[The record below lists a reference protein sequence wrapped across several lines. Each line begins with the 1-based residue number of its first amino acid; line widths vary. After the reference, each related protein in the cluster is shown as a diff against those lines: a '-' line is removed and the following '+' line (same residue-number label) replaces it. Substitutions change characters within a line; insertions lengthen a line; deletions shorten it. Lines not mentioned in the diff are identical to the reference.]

1 MKIIK
6 NIKDCWKHIPYTL
19 KHRKALLETQKELL
33 GYKTYYLHD
42 MDKIF
47 MYIFMPYL
55 GTLTINK
62 IHRKLNHHHV
72 DYFRGINHV
81 DKIQAICDWECA
93 RKTKPD
99 KPLNA
104 AETLKNLYPQYTQD
118 FINAFVNLGLGKQL
132 VETFG
137 K

>member
-1 MKIIK
+1 
-6 NIKDCWKHIPYTL
+6 
-19 KHRKALLETQKELL
+19 
-33 GYKTYYLHD
+33 
-42 MDKIF
+42 MDLIF
-47 MYIFMPYL
+47 GL
-55 GTLTINK
+55 GTYFGKVLIHHK
-62 IHRKLNHHHV
+62 IYHYLYFQQLMYDHYPHQRKLNHHHV

-81 DKIQAICDWECA
+81 DKIQAVCDWECA

-104 AETLKNLYPQYTQD
+104 AETLKNIYPQYTQD
-118 FINAFVNLGLGKQL
+118 FINVFVNLGLGKQL